1 MTESY
6 DQTISDAEEAAR
18 VKAELKTDAVRRWR
32 YWGVAIHG
40 AAAIDVANIT
50 PAQQAGEAVF
60 SVREDGR
67 VDLFLFY

>member
-32 YWGVAIHG
+32 YWGVAIN
-40 AAAIDVANIT
+40 AAQAVAIANIT
-50 PAQQAGEAVF
+50 PPQQAGEAVF
-60 SVREDGR
+60 SVREDGK
-67 VDLFLFY
+67 VDLFLF